1 MPPKPRPTRSSPRK
15 KASPAAAQPAKTAT
29 GERALIHAIAQRLP
43 RLKSTQVRLGMGDD
57 CAILRPKVGYE
68 LVVTTDLLLEGRH
81 FRRDWHS
88 PESVGHRCLARGL
101 SDLAAMGAQPLAAF
115 LSLAVPAERLAP
127 NNGTKRPQTAQPA
140 APSWVECFF
149 DGLLALAA
157 EHNVPL
163 AGGDT
168 AQSPHEG
175 VLADIILLG
184 QTPRNR
190 ALLRSTAQ
198 PGDRIYVTGALGGS
212 AAELL
217 AMEHLGGL
225 TAGKLPEYRKA
236 GPSEAGPSQTET
248 LRTEHPQSFPT
259 PRLAVGQALLR
270 RRLATAA
277 IDVSDGLSTDL
288 DHLCEESGLA
298 AVIDA
303 SAVPVHPLAEIA
315 AERKWAASALALALH
330 GGEDYELLFT
340 ASPTTKMPRQIAGV
354 PIHAI
359 GFMQK
364 RRGQS
369 PRMLL
374 TDSEHQGNH
383 RSKHQGKPRPTPLTA
398 QGWEHFR
405 APSLS
410 R

>member
-1 MPPKPRPTRSSPRK
+1 MLSKPRPIQNRPGK
-15 KASPAAAQPAKTAT
+15 KTSPAVVQPAQAVT
-29 GERALIHAIAQRLP
+29 GERALIHSIAQRLP

-57 CAILRPKVGYE
+57 CAILRPKAGYE

-88 PESVGHRCLARGL
+88 PESVGHRCLARGV
-101 SDLAAMGAQPLAAF
+101 SDLAAMGATPLAAF

-127 NNGTKRPQTAQPA
+127 SNGAKRLKAAQSTVS
-140 APSWVECFF
+140 SWVERFF

-184 QTPRNR
+184 QTPQNR

-225 TAGKLPEYRKA
+225 AAAKLPV
-236 GPSEAGPSQTET
+236 
-248 LRTEHPQSFPT
+248 HPQSFPT

-303 SAVPVHPLAEIA
+303 SAVPVHPLAEMA
-315 AERKWAASALALALH
+315 AERKWTASALALALH

-340 ASPTTKMPRQIAGV
+340 ASPTTKVPRQIDGV
-354 PIHAI
+354 PIHRI
-359 GFMQK
+359 GSMQR

-374 TDSEHQGNH
+374 IDSKRH
-383 RSKHQGKPRPTPLTA
+383 GKTRPTPLAA
-398 QGWEHFR
+398 QGWEHFKSL
-405 APSLS
+405 APLP
-410 R
+410 